1 MFINVRV
8 QISGGKGLQLKYTIL
23 HSIFHTQSSIIW
35 GSLFFL
41 NKRPSSFLWERKK
54 ETHTLDTFYVP
65 ALKVVTTLLLRIHC
79 SEVISWS
86 HVDTR
91 YQKPVIF
98 ELRKKAKQN
107 IYALLN
113 IALSLRYCWY
123 MVLTYFIPLPVK
135 AIFATLFI
143 FGFSFL
149 RCSLIKEMF
158 LCFAMIMGSGEPEW
172 ETRNMKV

>member
-1 MFINVRV
+1 MELRVKILGKLHHLQNDAFKSLYVSRLFYGIIKVTEIFVVEDNKNPMFINVRV

-79 SEVISWS
+79 SEVIS
-86 HVDTR
+86 
-91 YQKPVIF
+91 
-98 ELRKKAKQN
+98 
-107 IYALLN
+107 
-113 IALSLRYCWY
+113 
-123 MVLTYFIPLPVK
+123 
-135 AIFATLFI
+135 
-143 FGFSFL
+143 
-149 RCSLIKEMF
+149 
-158 LCFAMIMGSGEPEW
+158 
-172 ETRNMKV
+172 